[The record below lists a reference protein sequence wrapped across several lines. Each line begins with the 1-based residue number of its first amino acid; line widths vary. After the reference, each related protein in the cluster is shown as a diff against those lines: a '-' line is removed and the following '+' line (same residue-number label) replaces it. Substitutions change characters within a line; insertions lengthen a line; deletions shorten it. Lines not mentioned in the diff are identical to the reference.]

1 MSVKQSSRD
10 AWAMTLIELLCVMG
24 IIALLAALLLPAVS
38 QAKARA
44 KRIQCVDHL
53 RQVGIGFV
61 SYANEHGGHFPMAV
75 PMSAGG
81 SLEFARGGYLIE
93 HDFYFSFRHFQAV
106 SNELVTPKVVV
117 CPSDTR
123 LPAASFATLS
133 NQNLSYF
140 IGVNAEFARP
150 SSILAGD
157 RNLTNDY
164 ATPATIVRLGPNS
177 ALRWTEELH
186 RFNGNLLFAD
196 GHVEKKTSVGLR
208 SAVGQVPAIAALA
221 LPTVRQPGGADS
233 PTGDGSFAGARGSNA
248 LELPGPRPSAP
259 DCDSNVI
266 VGAVSVF
273 RPAARPTPTPG
284 WVPPGGVATQVVGP
298 PPSAEKPSTNAVT
311 APVPA
316 PSNEP
321 QTPLSPFTKRLATAA
336 EAIVSS
342 TMWWLYA
349 FLLLVVAA
357 TLVLGKLARGKNKPA
372 AKPPTDTF

>member
-1 MSVKQSSRD
+1 MSVKQSSPD
-10 AWAMTLIELLCVMG
+10 AWAMTLIELLCVMA

-53 RQVGIGFV
+53 HEVGIGFV

-81 SLEFARGGYLIE
+81 SMESARSGYLIQRE
-93 HDFYFSFRHFQAV
+93 FYFSFRHFQAV

-150 SSILAGD
+150 GSLLAGD

-164 ATPATIVRLGPNS
+164 TRPGTIVRLGPNY

-186 RFNGNLLFAD
+186 RFSGNLLFAD
-196 GHVEKKTSVGLR
+196 GHVEKKTSVGLM
-208 SAVGQVPAIAALA
+208 SDMGQVPATAALA
-221 LPTVRQPGGADS
+221 LPTVRQPGGAAS
-233 PTGDGSFAGARGSNA
+233 SAGDGSFLGARGSNA
-248 LELPGPRPSAP
+248 LELPGPRPAAP
-259 DCDSNVI
+259 GCESNVI
-266 VGAVSVF
+266 TGVVSVF

-298 PPSAEKPSTNAVT
+298 PTRAEKPSTNAVT

-316 PSNEP
+316 QSSEP
-321 QTPLSPFTKRLATAA
+321 QTPLSPFARRLATAA
-336 EAIVSS
+336 EAVVTS
-342 TMWWLYA
+342 TMLWLYA
-349 FLLLVVAA
+349 LLLLLVTA
-357 TLVLGKLARGKNKPA
+357 TLVLGKLARGKTKPA